1 MQPQFI
7 LASLFAGLAAAIGTS
22 AYEEP
27 AAVDGKPIMIAG
39 EEYAT
44 VYCDKGKALPG
55 GPGGRTFCIGVRGEN
70 FGVAKE
76 CAQPFCLDDC
86 DYAKDDNGCA
96 ICGPDCAW
104 SHRVEG

>member
-22 AYEEP
+22 DACEEP

-44 VYCDKGKALPG
+44 VYCDKGKAIPG
-55 GPGGRTFCIGVRGEN
+55 GPGGRTFCIGVKGEN

-76 CAQPFCLDDC
+76 CAAAICTRDC
-86 DYAKDDNGCA
+86 DYAKDANGCA
-96 ICGPDCAW
+96 ICDC
-104 SHRVEG
+104 E

>member
-7 LASLFAGLAAAIGTS
+7 LASLFAGLAAAVGTS
-22 AYEEP
+22 TACGEPAPTP

-55 GPGGRTFCIGVRGEN
+55 GPGGRTLCIGNRGEN

-76 CAQPFCLDDC
+76 CPAAFCLGDC

-96 ICGPDCAW
+96 ICGPDC
-104 SHRVEG
+104 E